1 MAAVRAA
8 FRRVILKLSGET
20 LGRKGGEAF
29 DLAALSFLCKSF
41 RAAVEMGVELGAVV
55 GGGNIIRGI
64 TAPAVGLPRVTAD
77 QMGMLATIINGLAL
91 REVLEREGLK
101 TRLFSCLDVGVLAEP
116 YHPRRAVEALEQGEI
131 AIFAG
136 GTGNPFVSTDT
147 AAVFRA
153 CDIEAQVVLKATKV
167 GGIYSA
173 DPLVDPSATR
183 YDRVSY
189 DEAMKL
195 GLNIMDWP
203 AIGLARANRIPVIVF
218 NFWEAGALKKILM
231 GEKIGSLL
239 SD

>member
-1 MAAVRAA
+1 MAASRTA

-20 LGRKGGEAF
+20 LGRKGGEVF
-29 DLAALSFLCKSF
+29 DPAALSFLCKNF
-41 RAAVEMGVELGAVV
+41 RSAADLGVQLGVVV
-55 GGGNIIRGI
+55 GGGNIIRGVI
-64 TAPAVGLPRVTAD
+64 ARTIGLSRVTAD
-77 QMGMLATIINGLAL
+77 QMGMLSTVINGLAL
-91 REVLEREGLK
+91 LETLEREGLK
-101 TRLFSCLDVGVLAEP
+101 GHLFSCLDVGVIAEP
-116 YHPRRAVEALEQGEI
+116 YHPRRAVEALERGKI

-136 GTGNPFVSTDT
+136 GTGSPFVSTDT

-153 CDIEAQVVLKATKV
+153 CDVEAQVVLKATKV

-173 DPLVDPSATR
+173 DPLVDPSAKR
-183 YDRVSY
+183 FDRISY

-203 AIGLARANRIPVIVF
+203 AIGLARANRIPVMVF
-218 NFWEAGALKKILM
+218 SFWETDALTKILT